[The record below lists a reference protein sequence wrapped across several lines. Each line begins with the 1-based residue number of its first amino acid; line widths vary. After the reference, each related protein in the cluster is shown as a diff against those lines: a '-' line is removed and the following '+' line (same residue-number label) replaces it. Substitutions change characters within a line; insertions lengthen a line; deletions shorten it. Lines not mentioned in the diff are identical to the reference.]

1 LLIDMPVRKTSFQD
15 IAELAGVSPS
25 TVDRVMNGRAG
36 VSAVRRRKVIEAAR
50 QLGSN
55 RLPALPDDYALRVLV
70 VRTADDDEYFARM
83 DAALDAA
90 AGALRPRVELTR
102 IHHVRAAE
110 GLGALIRE
118 ASRQCHGMVV
128 LAHDGAEIR
137 KALGRVAKAEI
148 PIVALTSDITF
159 QQQRVYVGI
168 DNVAAGRSAAFMMS
182 RFMQQPGRVLL
193 MTGPQSYVVHRQRTA
208 GFVEGLA
215 RHAPWLQL
223 IGPID
228 VGDVNVRAQVAM
240 RNALHGHSRLVG
252 VYNSGG
258 ANEGV
263 RSVIESLPPSERPLW
278 FTHETHPGNV
288 ELLRRG
294 VISLLIDQD
303 PAAQALAGLQS
314 ILYANGEI
322 ALTPDPHVRFHLV
335 TMENIEL
342 PRPSPHA

>member
-1 LLIDMPVRKTSFQD
+1 MPTRKTSFQD

-55 RLPALPDDYALRVLV
+55 RLPAVPDDYALRVLV
-70 VRTADDDEYFARM
+70 VRTAEDDEYFARM
-83 DAALDAA
+83 DRALDEAA
-90 AGALRPRVELTR
+90 AALRPRVELTR
-102 IHHVRAAE
+102 VHHVRAAD

-118 ASRQCHGMVV
+118 ASRHCHGMIV

-137 KALGRVAKAEI
+137 KALGRVAKAEV
-148 PIVALTSDITF
+148 PIATLTSDITF
-159 QQQRVYVGI
+159 QQQRTYVGI

-215 RHAPWLQL
+215 QHAPWLQL
-223 IGPID
+223 IGPVD
-228 VGDVNVRAQVAM
+228 VGDVNARAQTAM

-252 VYNSGG
+252 VYNTGG
-258 ANEGV
+258 ANDGV
-263 RSVIESLPPSERPLW
+263 RAVLEGLSPAERPLW

-288 ELLRRG
+288 DLLRRG
-294 VISLLIDQD
+294 VMSLLIDQD
-303 PAAQALAGLQS
+303 PAAQAVVGLQS

-322 ALTPDPHVRFHLV
+322 ARAPDPHVRFHLV
-335 TMENIEL
+335 TMENIESARAL
-342 PRPSPHA
+342 PIA

>member
-1 LLIDMPVRKTSFQD
+1 MPVRKTSFQD
-15 IAELAGVSPS
+15 IADLAGVSPS

-55 RLPALPDDYALRVLV
+55 RLPALSEDYTLRVLV
-70 VRTADDDEYFARM
+70 VRTAEDDEYFHRI

-90 AGALRPRVELTR
+90 AAGMRPRVELTR
-102 IHHVRAAE
+102 VHHVRAAD
-110 GLGALIRE
+110 GLGAIIKD
-118 ASRQCHGMVV
+118 ASRHCHGMVV

-137 KALGRVAKAEI
+137 KALGRAAKAEI
-148 PIVALTSDITF
+148 PIAALTSDISF
-159 QQQRVYVGI
+159 QQQRTYVGI

-193 MTGPQSYVVHRQRTA
+193 MTGPQSYVVHRQRTT

-228 VGDVNVRAQVAM
+228 VGDVNARAQVAM
-240 RNALHGHSRLVG
+240 RNALHGHTRLVG

-263 RSVIESLPPSERPLW
+263 RSVIESLPPAERPVW
-278 FTHETHPGNV
+278 FTHETHPGNID
-288 ELLRRG
+288 LLRRG

-322 ALTPDPHVRFHLV
+322 ALPPDQHVRFHLV
-335 TMENIEL
+335 TMENVETAGL
-342 PRPSPHA
+342 DPHR